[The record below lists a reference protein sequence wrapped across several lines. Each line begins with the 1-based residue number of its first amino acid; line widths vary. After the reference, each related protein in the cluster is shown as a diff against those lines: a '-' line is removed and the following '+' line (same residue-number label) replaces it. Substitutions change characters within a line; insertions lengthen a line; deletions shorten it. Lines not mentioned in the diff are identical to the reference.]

1 MYLNHCLLSVSM
13 QMKGFTHLRYGKKDI
28 QFVNS
33 VQPVLHAELEVE
45 KRKNVILMYT
55 VLIQYN
61 YQ

>member
-1 MYLNHCLLSVSM
+1 M

-33 VQPVLHAELEVE
+33 VQPVLHAELKVE
-45 KRKNVILMYT
+45 KHKNVILMYT

-61 YQ
+61 CQ